1 MSLVVTVRKKRDA
14 AKLRKFIKR
23 QVLTDD
29 TAGGADLSVGNQV
42 HIWLNLKSYIAWD
55 SDSAD
60 NDDTHV
66 TVRELYAEL

>member
-1 MSLVVTVRKKRDA
+1 MSLTVTVRKKRDA

-23 QVLTDD
+23 QALVDD
-29 TAGGADLSVGNQV
+29 TSGGADLSVGNQA
-42 HIWLNLKSYIAWD
+42 HIWLDLSSYMAWC

-66 TVRELYAEL
+66 TIRELYAEL